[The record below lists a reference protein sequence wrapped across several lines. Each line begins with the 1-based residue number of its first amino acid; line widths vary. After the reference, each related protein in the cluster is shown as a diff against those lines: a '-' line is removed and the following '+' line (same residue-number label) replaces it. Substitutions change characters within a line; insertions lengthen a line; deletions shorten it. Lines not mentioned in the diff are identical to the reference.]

1 MSAWLELDAAR
12 IQVGTANRRI
22 STSTFELHGSSEVF
36 TLLNLIIRILGQG
49 LSERNIEKALRE

>member
-22 STSTFELHGSSEVF
+22 STATFELHGSVRSIYAVESYHM
-36 TLLNLIIRILGQG
+36 NPRAG
-49 LSERNIEKALRE
+49 LE

>member
-22 STSTFELHGSSEVF
+22 STSTFELHGSVGSIYTVESYY
-36 TLLNLIIRILGQG
+36 TNIRAG
-49 LSERNIEKALRE
+49 LEWKNIEKALT

>member
-22 STSTFELHGSSEVF
+22 STSTFELHGVF
-36 TLLNLIIRILGQG
+36 YAVESYYTNPRAG
-49 LSERNIEKALRE
+49 LE